1 MKKIYRICLNIQ
13 LLAWFPFMWFCL
25 WGSYQEPITRG
36 IVVGVGFIIC
46 LFNGLVF
53 IRYAPNDKY
62 WKTTDELL
70 KLKNKYEDAI
80 KSFENARAELVK
92 FVLNNK
98 N

>member
-13 LLAWFPFMWFCL
+13 LLAWFPFMWICL
-25 WGSYQEPITRG
+25 LGSYQPTIVRG

-53 IRYAPNDKY
+53 IGYAPNDKY

-92 FVLNNK
+92 FVLNN
-98 N
+98 